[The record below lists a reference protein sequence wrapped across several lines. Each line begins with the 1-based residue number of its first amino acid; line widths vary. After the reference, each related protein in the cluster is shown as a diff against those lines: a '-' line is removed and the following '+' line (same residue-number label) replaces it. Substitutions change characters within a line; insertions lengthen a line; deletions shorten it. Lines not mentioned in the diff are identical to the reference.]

1 MQTHRTNS
9 HTLTAQAYIFGCVA
23 YLCKWTQ
30 RQLASDLPRAL
41 ELTAPLRGSTSPH
54 VREFAADAVA
64 YLFRV
69 SPPDALRA
77 GVAALVSEH
86 ARCPEGEQR
95 KACEHAAG
103 ALLAGALR
111 GTGTGL
117 HSKAPALLQ
126 LLVPPAW
133 PPAVGEEAA
142 AAASR
147 RAVGGAA
154 FEALWQHLR
163 RGGTAA
169 LWDALLASTRGV
181 MAHMLSRGG
190 GGGMLRHG
198 DLGDSPEELVYC
210 MDCLSCG
217 VEHRRGSR
225 VESYE
230 PLVAVVNHMLQS
242 LLPVLPRQA
251 SSTGRAP
258 AAATI
263 SASLASLMAA
273 ILSGHAIVMGA
284 SPGPAAGTG
293 VAAGWATL
301 LPHARLPHP
310 QAVLLSR
317 LLLGRSIPPG
327 ARAVLVPPLGAALA
341 PAAVRSR
348 LENEGGALHMCAL
361 CELVDPSGGAGALAA
376 TPLWS
381 TTADLALHAWLDTAR
396 AGSTGFGCCREGA
409 AAAAAAAPSAWTQ
422 LQVLPHCV
430 APQHA
435 SRTAGA
441 VVSDTMKLAQLA
453 ADVADTAASAAARLS
468 RPGPDERLEGPL
480 HGGDAGAAHRLV
492 ALQGAA
498 LETCVLILKSHA
510 PQALGGC
517 ATAAL
522 RACSERPVA
531 ASLLTVAADTL
542 DAWKEAHHAND
553 TAGSPAPPPGWEHPP
568 DVSPAALITTWLPA
582 LAPALDA
589 PCRAVRHGALRVLA
603 HFRQPSL
610 LALPGASSAAP
621 QQDAASS
628 FFDEWC
634 AVAAPLGEGAALA
647 VSRAA
652 AVTLG
657 GQARLLR
664 AGRVAAPVIS
674 SLARCALG
682 GLRTRFAPLWP
693 HCQDVLAACME
704 AGDAP
709 AVFALLLRVMET
721 AQEEALQGAARGVEQ
736 LHHQNGITADEPGSS
751 PGGTAHH
758 ADEAETAFVSALLGD
773 GAGLDVPDS
782 TGGYTLL
789 HNLLAALSRASA
801 VLVNRAMGARLAP
814 LFMTFTQAATLVG
827 GKRHAAGLRDWLALV
842 TALGG
847 ARGLGPHAAAPARQL
862 VQETL
867 LAHSDPG
874 VQLAALA
881 CLRAQG
887 KEAQGAGHLR
897 AHGDHLA
904 RLIAPKTARSEM
916 AGWPMQRGAPDGV
929 SPEHRDA
936 TLPLVLAILFPKL
949 RTRRGRDNRGS
960 PGAVRAAVFAYLAGM
975 SSTELAP
982 LIRRFLL
989 PLGLAF
995 GSQASHDWEARLGG
1009 PDPELLQHVD
1019 LDGLRSVPL
1028 RRRLG
1033 FLHTVG
1039 DVLTHLGEHATA
1051 FWDPLV
1057 GITAALVDSTLP
1069 FLEQEAVPVP
1079 VVAPA
1084 LQEEE
1089 RMRDAG
1095 EDSEGDLAVE
1105 DAPDQPPTAAPVA
1118 APAPDVADAAG
1129 AEAASDEEDEDDEE
1143 GAAAAKPAS
1152 STRTQAHDARQLRG
1166 QAIRV
1171 LASAMRRHP
1180 VPSLWQPYW
1189 AVVEATAKALAPR
1202 LVLDAASSAAGPPPP
1217 LLELAAAIAS
1227 APELAQHVADDA
1239 ALVPAVV
1246 AILGAPKASPSSR
1259 AAATSILNG
1268 LLDAG
1273 AAGAAVLRPHALA
1286 LLAALR
1292 DVMALAGSTSGHGAS
1307 PLTLLVR
1314 LAPMLMSASDG
1325 ASAAQVD
1332 AASSALVDALLPAL
1346 GARKGKSV
1354 KSAGAKG
1361 PSDHTALRVLP
1372 AVQAL
1377 FEKHAAEGGSGQSAE
1392 HTLRRR
1398 APEVAAVLAP
1408 LFGTLRQSDAR
1419 AALVDAF
1426 AAVAEHYAPAQ
1437 GVVPTLRELNA
1448 PGVERLEGLDI
1459 GRQLGAYN
1467 GLDQPAFVALLSA
1480 AADGVTAAQAAWLG
1494 DAHSCGLAPLLHQCL
1509 CDLRSPDMALR
1520 HAAAGTLDVFLRAAS
1535 SFDPSLA
1542 TPAAAPDGAVPTRA
1556 RALLTALVLPS
1567 VRAGVRGGTPQGRA
1581 QHVALLCS
1589 VVRLCPGAVPSLA
1602 LLHTTGGGPVDPEA
1616 NVWFNLTH
1624 VQMHRRVRA
1633 LRRLGAACGSAV
1645 PSADGANAAAVAA
1658 YVAPLCEAALADA
1671 IPENGAAPVPELGD
1685 AAVEALAGCAA
1696 GLTWQDAAA
1705 LLRRRL
1711 LAAAARPPRAK
1722 LETRAAAAII
1732 GALRFGDS
1740 AANAAPAALPPTV
1753 VTHLQRVVLPAL
1765 ADLVVVPDGEQ
1776 DAGTVRPAAV
1786 LAAVKALKLLPPAA
1800 AAASAPAV
1808 LGATAAGLR
1817 SRALGVRT
1825 GARQALCAAAV
1836 ELGPG
1841 ALPYLV
1847 DTTATALRQ
1856 GFQKHV
1862 LGFTLHA
1869 ILVAC
1874 CDAHKASCPE
1884 EFGPA
1889 AEALAP
1895 LLDDDIFG
1903 EAADEKDAAPGVV
1916 AQWKEAKSGCR
1927 SFEAL
1932 ELLAQRAPFPGKAEL
1947 LLGVVTRHL
1956 GDASPTVGSH
1966 AKTRSRCERALHSL
1980 ARGWAKHGQAQ
1991 QAALLAFVHATLDD
2005 GVKAEVAAA
2014 AWKHHG
2020 AAAGGASALAP
2031 PSGVAL
2037 GEKVPATGA
2046 RAERADDDD
2055 GDDDAGD
2062 ADVDD
2067 DDDVDEEDGGEEE
2080 QEEGDAPRQWPPH
2093 YELLTACAV
2102 SLLQMHLKSGGG
2114 VSNTAATAAAAQQEA
2129 AGAGDG
2135 PEDEEA
2141 PPPEVALPGRRA
2153 LLDGMV
2159 PVLVKTVR
2167 SRHGPT
2173 CQGALRCLSTCM
2185 SLQLPQLRAAAP
2197 ALAKRLHALLRRTGG
2212 TAQEATSGAALRL
2225 WGAMLRFIP
2234 SLQPTHAQSTLL
2246 LRAAAADLETLDSS
2260 GASFNLLRALLA
2272 RQPLPEEAHALMVSV
2287 RELMVR
2293 AHDGAVRASAQRAL
2307 VQYLLAAPLGPR
2319 RFGQHLEFVVANLGY
2334 AHPDGRASA
2343 IACLCSLVPRL
2354 PQDVL
2359 DAQAQYLL
2367 LPLVARLVGDPSK
2380 QVRAAAGG
2388 GLTDLLRRVSPP
2400 VADAC
2405 IDIAHVWMTGSDSRL
2420 RRAAAQLLGL
2430 CVEVQPQAVARAW
2443 RGRLAPAL
2451 SQLLGAALA
2460 ADADA
2465 TAAAIAGGAGD
2476 GDDDEVGNA
2485 TAPQW
2490 QEAYYACTLLEKCWR
2505 CDALKA
2511 HLSADAAD
2519 AQVWQQAAVEMLGHR
2534 HGWVRS
2540 ASSRLLG
2547 AYCARC
2553 QPDGVRAGAAG
2564 GGILGGR
2571 GLAAACRASAGAL
2584 AAHGLDEE
2592 QQSQVVRNLVFLASA
2607 AVTRALSAPPGGPE
2621 DGEDDEDEGVDEEDG
2636 GEPSRW
2642 DGRFAHWLLRRVATL
2657 GAPGASEQDRCAVLR
2672 WSAGVV
2678 TKMAPLLAAAP
2689 PAADA
2694 PASSAL
2700 MLLTGPAYRATEG
2713 AGEGTHV
2720 PPSVRSLADEVLAHI
2735 GHVVP
2740 HGLLSTAITTL
2751 RSGAQ
2756 AKRTKRRVERALEAV
2771 MDAGAAQRRRVTRAA
2786 KQKSAKQS
2794 AKAVY
2799 AAHKAKGTLPPEVL
2813 ARREAKQARMAAGPR
2828 VQSKDGDW

>member
-1 MQTHRTNS
+1 M
-9 HTLTAQAYIFGCVA
+9 
-23 YLCKWTQ
+23 
-30 RQLASDLPRAL
+30 
-41 ELTAPLRGSTSPH
+41 
-54 VREFAADAVA
+54 A

-69 SPPDALRA
+69 STPDALRA

-86 ARCPEGEQR
+86 THCPEGEQR
-95 KACEHAAG
+95 TAFEHAAG

-117 HSKAPALLQ
+117 HSKAPALLH
-126 LLVPPAW
+126 LLVPPVW
-133 PPAVGEEAA
+133 PMASGETAET
-142 AAASR
+142 AASR
-147 RAVGGAA
+147 RAVGRAA
-154 FEALWQHLR
+154 FEALWHHLR
-163 RGGTAA
+163 RERGGTSA
-169 LWDALLASTRGV
+169 LWDALLACTRGV
-181 MAHMLSRGG
+181 MSHMLSHAG
-190 GGGMLRHG
+190 GGGMLRNA
-198 DLGDSPEELVYC
+198 DLGDAPEELVYGLL
-210 MDCLSCG
+210 CLSCG

-225 VESYE
+225 VESYD
-230 PLVAVVNHMLQS
+230 PLVAVVNDALRS
-242 LLPVLPRQA
+242 LLPALPRQPPSPGA
-251 SSTGRAP
+251 AAP
-258 AAATI
+258 AAAV
-263 SASLASLMAA
+263 SAALARLMAA
-273 ILSGHAIVMGA
+273 ILAGHAVVIGA

-301 LPHARLPHP
+301 MPHARFPHP
-310 QAVLLSR
+310 QAVLLAR
-317 LLLGRSIPPG
+317 LLLGRSIPGG
-327 ARAVLVPPLGAALA
+327 ARAVLVPTLGAALA

-361 CELVDPSGGAGALAA
+361 CELVDPSGGAGALAG

-396 AGSTGFGCCREGA
+396 EGSTGFGCCREGA

-422 LQVLPHCV
+422 LRVLPHCV

-435 SRTAGA
+435 SRAAGA
-441 VVSDTMKLAQLA
+441 VVTDAMAHAQLA
-453 ADVADTAASAAARLS
+453 ADVSDTAASAAARLS
-468 RPGPDERLEGPL
+468 RPGPDDRQEGPL
-480 HGGDAGAAHRLV
+480 HGGDEGAAQRLV

-498 LETCVLILKSHA
+498 LETCLLILKSHV

-517 ATAAL
+517 ASAAL
-522 RACSERPVA
+522 RHCSERPVA
-531 ASLLTVAADTL
+531 ACLLTVAADTL
-542 DAWKEAHHAND
+542 DAWAEAHQSAV
-553 TAGSPAPPPGWEHPP
+553 TASSPAPPPGWEHPP
-568 DVSPAALITTWLPA
+568 DLSAAALVATWLPA

-589 PCRAVRHGALRVLA
+589 PCQAVRHSALRVLA
-603 HFRQPSL
+603 HFHQPSL
-610 LALPGASSAAP
+610 LTLPGASNAGP
-621 QQDAASS
+621 QEASS

-634 AVAAPLGEGAALA
+634 AVAAPIGEGAALA

-664 AGRVAAPVIS
+664 SGRVPAPLIS

-709 AVFALLLRVMET
+709 SVFGLLLRVAQT
-721 AQEEALQGAARGVEQ
+721 AQEEALEGATRGHEHQ
-736 LHHQNGITADEPGSS
+736 QQHHQNSAAATELGTS
-751 PGGTAHH
+751 PGGTVPHP
-758 ADEAETAFVSALLGD
+758 DEAESVFVASLLGG
-773 GAGLDVPDS
+773 GAGQDVADS

-789 HNLLAALSRASA
+789 HNLLATLSKASA
-801 VLVNRAMGARLAP
+801 VVVNRSMGARLAP
-814 LFMTFTQAATLVG
+814 LFMAFTGAAAVVG
-827 GKRHAAGLRDWLALV
+827 GKRHAAGLRDWLGLV

-881 CLRAQG
+881 CLRAPG
-887 KEAQGAGHLR
+887 KEVQGAGHLR
-897 AHGDHLA
+897 VHGDQLA
-904 RLIAPKTARSEM
+904 RLIAPKTMRSQM

-929 SPEHRDA
+929 SPDHRDA
-936 TLPLVLAILFPKL
+936 TLPLVLAILYPKL

-960 PGAVRAAVFAYLAGM
+960 PGAIRAAVLAYLAGM
-975 SSTELAP
+975 SSSELAP
-982 LIRRFLL
+982 LIRRFLV
-989 PLGLAF
+989 PLRLAF
-995 GSQASHDWEARLGG
+995 GNLATHDWEARLGS
-1009 PDPELLQHVD
+1009 PDPQLLQQID
-1019 LDGLRSVPL
+1019 PDGLRSVPL

-1069 FLEQEAVPVP
+1069 FVEQEPQPVV
-1079 VVAPA
+1079 VVAP
-1084 LQEEE
+1084 QEDEP
-1089 RMRDAG
+1089 MRDG
-1095 EDSEGDLAVE
+1095 EVAESDDDEAVADE
-1105 DAPDQPPTAAPVA
+1105 PDQLPTATAAPVA
-1118 APAPDVADAAG
+1118 AATAVEPDAADVG
-1129 AEAASDEEDEDDEE
+1129 SDEDDEE
-1143 GAAAAKPAS
+1143 VEGAVVAKPDS
-1152 STRTQAHDARQLRG
+1152 SAHSLAQDARQLRG

-1189 AVVEATAKALAPR
+1189 AVIGATAKALAPR
-1202 LVLDAASSAAGPPPP
+1202 LLLDAASSLTGPPPP
-1217 LLELAAAIAS
+1217 LLDLAAAIAS
-1227 APELAQHVADDA
+1227 SPELAQHVADDG
-1239 ALVPAVV
+1239 ALVPSVI
-1246 AILGAPKASPSSR
+1246 AILGAPKASPASR

-1273 AAGAAVLRPHALA
+1273 AVGTAVLRPHALA

-1292 DVMALAGSTSGHGAS
+1292 DVMALAGSTSGFGAS
-1307 PLTLLVR
+1307 PLSLLVR

-1346 GARKGKSV
+1346 GARKGKAV

-1377 FEKHAAEGGSGQSAE
+1377 FEPHAGEVSAE

-1426 AAVAEHYAPAQ
+1426 AAVAGHYAPAQ
-1437 GVVPTLRELNA
+1437 GVVPLLRELNA

-1467 GLDQPAFVALLSA
+1467 GLDMPAFAALLTA
-1480 AADGVTAAQAAWLG
+1480 AADGVAAGQTAWLA

-1509 CDLRSPDMALR
+1509 CDLRSADMALR
-1520 HAAAGTLDVFLRAAS
+1520 HAAGGTLDVFLRAAAS
-1535 SFDPSLA
+1535 VDTSLA
-1542 TPAAAPDGAVPTRA
+1542 TAAAPDGTAVPSRA

-1602 LLHTTGGGPVDPEA
+1602 LLHSSGGEPVDPEA
-1616 NVWFNLTH
+1616 NVWLNLTH

-1633 LRRLGAACGSAV
+1633 LRRLGSACGSAV
-1645 PSADGANAAAVAA
+1645 PSADGADAAAVAA

-1685 AAVEALAGCAA
+1685 AAVEALAGCTAA
-1696 GLTWQDAAA
+1696 LTWQDAAA

-1740 AANAAPAALPPTV
+1740 APGGTAALPPAV
-1753 VTHLQRVVLPAL
+1753 ITHLQRVVLPAL

-1808 LGATAAGLR
+1808 LGAAAAGLR

-1841 ALPYLV
+1841 ELPYLV

-1874 CDAHKASCPE
+1874 CDAHKAAGPE

-1895 LLDDDIFG
+1895 LLGDDIFG

-1932 ELLAQRAPFPGKAEL
+1932 ELLAQRAPFPAKAEL
-1947 LLGVVTRHL
+1947 LMGIVTQHL
-1956 GDASPTVGSH
+1956 GEASPTVGTH
-1966 AKTRSRCERALHSL
+1966 VKTRSRCERALHAL
-1980 ARGWAKHGQAQ
+1980 ARGWAKHGHAQ

-2005 GVKAEVAAA
+2005 GVKAEAAAA

-2020 AAAGGASALAP
+2020 AAGGGGGGATTALAP

-2037 GEKVPATGA
+2037 GERVPATGA
-2046 RAERADDDD
+2046 RAERQDGDD
-2055 GDDDAGD
+2055 GDDDDASDGD
-2062 ADVDD
+2062 ADA
-2067 DDDVDEEDGGEEE
+2067 DVDEEDGGV
-2080 QEEGDAPRQWPPH
+2080 EEGEEDGTQGQWPPH
-2093 YELLTACAV
+2093 FELLTAFAV
-2102 SLLQMHLKSGGG
+2102 SLLHMHLKSGGG
-2114 VSNTAATAAAAQQEA
+2114 VSNTTAAAAVAAEQE
-2129 AGAGDG
+2129 G
-2135 PEDEEA
+2135 PEDEEGPAPEAA
-2141 PPPEVALPGRRA
+2141 PPARRA

-2173 CQGALRCLSTCM
+2173 CQGALRCLSTLM
-2185 SLQLPQLRAAAP
+2185 SLRLHQLTAAAP
-2197 ALAKRLHALLRRTGG
+2197 ALAKRLHALLRRTSGM
-2212 TAQEATSGAALRL
+2212 AHEPTSGAALRL

-2234 SLQPTHAQSTLL
+2234 TLQPTHAQSTLL

-2319 RFGQHLEFVVANLGY
+2319 RFGQHLEFIVANLGY
-2334 AHPDGRASA
+2334 AHPDGRAAS
-2343 IACLCSLVPRL
+2343 IACLCALVPRL

-2380 QVRAAAGG
+2380 HVRAAAGG
-2388 GLTDLLRRVSPP
+2388 ALHDLLRRVSPS

-2405 IDIAHVWMTGSDSRL
+2405 IDIAHVWVTGPDGRL

-2430 CVEVQPQAVARAW
+2430 CVEVQPQAVASAW
-2443 RGRLAPAL
+2443 RARLAPAL
-2451 SQLLGAALA
+2451 SQLLAATLA

-2465 TAAAIAGGAGD
+2465 TTAAITGSGAD
-2476 GDDDEVGNA
+2476 GEDDMSGV

-2505 CDALKA
+2505 CDELKA
-2511 HLSADAAD
+2511 YLSADAAD
-2519 AQVWQQAAVEMLGHR
+2519 AQIWQAAAVDLLGHR

-2553 QPDGVRAGAAG
+2553 QPDGMRGGAGG
-2564 GGILGGR
+2564 GGILAGR
-2571 GLAAACRASAGAL
+2571 GLAGACRASAAAL
-2584 AAHGLDEE
+2584 AGHGLDEE

-2607 AVTRALSAPPGGPE
+2607 AVTRALAAPPGGAE
-2621 DGEDDEDEGVDEEDG
+2621 EARAADGEVEADEEDG
-2636 GEPSRW
+2636 GDEPGGLTRW
-2642 DGRFAHWLLRRVATL
+2642 DIRFAHWLLRRVATL

-2678 TKMAPLLAAAP
+2678 TKVAPSLAAATP
-2689 PAADA
+2689 EPDGQAAA
-2694 PASSAL
+2694 AL
-2700 MLLTGPAYRATEG
+2700 MLLVGPAYRATEG

-2720 PPSVRSLADEVLAHI
+2720 PPSVRSLGDEVLAHI

-2740 HGLLSTAITTL
+2740 HSLLSAAITRL
-2751 RSGAQ
+2751 RTGAQ
-2756 AKRTKRRVERALEAV
+2756 AKRTKRRAERALEAV
-2771 MDAGAAQRRRVTRAA
+2771 MDAGAAQRRRVNRAA
-2786 KQKSAKQS
+2786 KQKAAKQS

-2828 VQSKDGDW
+2828 AQSKDGDW

>member
-1 MQTHRTNS
+1 
-9 HTLTAQAYIFGCVA
+9 
-23 YLCKWTQ
+23 
-30 RQLASDLPRAL
+30 
-41 ELTAPLRGSTSPH
+41 

-64 YLFRV
+64 YLLRV

-77 GVAALVSEH
+77 GAAALVSEH
-86 ARCPEGEQR
+86 SRQEGEQR
-95 KACEHAAG
+95 TACEHAAG

-117 HSKAPALLQ
+117 HSKAPALLR
-126 LLVPPAW
+126 LLLPPAW
-133 PPAVGEEAA
+133 PMDGGEAA
-142 AAASR
+142 AMAASR
-147 RAVGGAA
+147 RAVGRAA
-154 FEALWQHLR
+154 FEALWHHLR
-163 RGGTAA
+163 RERGGTSA
-169 LWDALLASTRGV
+169 LWDALLACTRGV
-181 MAHMLSRGG
+181 MSHILSHAAAGG
-190 GGGMLRHG
+190 GVLRHA
-198 DLGDSPEELVYC
+198 DLGDAPEELVYGLE
-210 MDCLSCG
+210 CLAGG

-225 VESYE
+225 VEDYD
-230 PLVAVVNHMLQS
+230 PLVAVVNDLLRS
-242 LLPVLPRQA
+242 LLPALPRQA
-251 SSTGRAP
+251 PSPGSAAP
-258 AAATI
+258 AAAV
-263 SASLASLMAA
+263 SAALARLMAA
-273 ILSGHAIVMGA
+273 ILAGHAVVMGA

-301 LPHARLPHP
+301 LPHARLPHA
-310 QAVLLSR
+310 QAVLLAS
-317 LLLGRSIPPG
+317 LLLGRSIPGG

-361 CELVDPSGGAGALAA
+361 CELVDPSGGAGALAG
-376 TPLWS
+376 TPLWG

-396 AGSTGFGCCREGA
+396 EGSTGFGCCREGA
-409 AAAAAAAPSAWTQ
+409 AAAAAASPSAWTQ
-422 LQVLPHCV
+422 LRVLPHCV

-435 SRTAGA
+435 SRAAGA
-441 VVSDTMKLAQLA
+441 VVTDAMALAQLA

-468 RPGPDERLEGPL
+468 RPGLDDRQEGSL
-480 HGGDAGAAHRLV
+480 HGGDEGAAQRLV

-498 LETCVLILKSHA
+498 LEICLLILKSHA

-517 ATAAL
+517 ASAAL
-522 RACSERPVA
+522 RYCSERPVA
-531 ASLLTVAADTL
+531 ACLLTVAADTL
-542 DAWKEAHHAND
+542 DAWAEVQNAGV
-553 TAGSPAPPPGWEHPP
+553 TASSPAPPPGWEHPP
-568 DVSPAALITTWLPA
+568 DLSTAALVTTWLPA

-589 PCRAVRHGALRVLA
+589 PCQAVRHSALRVLG
-603 HFRQPSL
+603 HFHQPGL
-610 LALPGASSAAP
+610 LPLPGASNAAS
-621 QQDAASS
+621 QDAASS

-634 AVAAPLGEGAALA
+634 AVAAPIGEGAALA

-664 AGRVAAPVIS
+664 SGRVAAPLIS

-709 AVFALLLRVMET
+709 SVFGLVLRVAQT
-721 AQEEALQGAARGVEQ
+721 AQEEALQGASRGHEQ
-736 LHHQNGITADEPGSS
+736 HHHQSGATAAEVGTS
-751 PGGTAHH
+751 PGGTAPLP
-758 ADEAETAFVSALLGD
+758 DEAESAFVASLLGG

-789 HNLLAALSRASA
+789 HNLLATLSRASA
-801 VLVNRAMGARLAP
+801 VVVNRAMGARLAP
-814 LFMTFTQAATLVG
+814 LFMAFTEAAALVG

-881 CLRAQG
+881 CLRAPG
-887 KEAQGAGHLR
+887 KEVQGAGHLR
-897 AHGDHLA
+897 VHGDQLA
-904 RLIAPKTARSEM
+904 RLIAPKTMRSQM

-929 SPEHRDA
+929 SPDHRDA
-936 TLPLVLAILFPKL
+936 TLPLVLAILYPKL

-960 PGAVRAAVFAYLAGM
+960 PGAIRAAVFAYLAGM
-975 SSTELAP
+975 SSGELAP
-982 LIRRFLL
+982 LIRRFLV
-989 PLGLAF
+989 PLSLAF
-995 GSQASHDWEARLGG
+995 GSMATDDWEGRLGS
-1009 PDPELLQHVD
+1009 PDPGLLQHID
-1019 LDGLRSVPL
+1019 PDGLRSVPL

-1069 FLEQEAVPVP
+1069 FLEQEPQLAV
-1079 VVAPA
+1079 VVA
-1084 LQEEE
+1084 LQEDE
-1089 RMRDAG
+1089 RMRDGEEEAG
-1095 EDSEGDLAVE
+1095 SDDDDAVA
-1105 DAPDQPPTAAPVA
+1105 DDPDQAPTATVAPVA
-1118 APAPDVADAAG
+1118 AATAVEPDTADVA
-1129 AEAASDEEDEDDEE
+1129 SDEDDEE
-1143 GAAAAKPAS
+1143 EEGAAVAKPAS
-1152 STRTQAHDARQLRG
+1152 STHTLAHDARQLRG

-1189 AVVEATAKALAPR
+1189 AVIGATAKAFAPR
-1202 LVLDAASSAAGPPPP
+1202 LLLDAASSVTGPPPP
-1217 LLELAAAIAS
+1217 MLDLAAAIAS
-1227 APELAQHVADDA
+1227 SPELAQHVADDV
-1239 ALVPAVV
+1239 ALVPAVI
-1246 AILGAPKASPSSR
+1246 AILGAPKASPASR

-1273 AAGAAVLRPHALA
+1273 AVGTAVLRPHALA

-1307 PLTLLVR
+1307 PLSLLVR

-1346 GARKGKSV
+1346 GARKGKAV

-1377 FEKHAAEGGSGQSAE
+1377 FEPHAAKVSAE

-1426 AAVAEHYAPAQ
+1426 EAVAGHFAPAQ
-1437 GVVPTLRELNA
+1437 GVVPLLRELNA

-1467 GLDQPAFVALLSA
+1467 GLDLPAFAALLTA
-1480 AADGVTAAQAAWLG
+1480 AADGVDASQAAWLA
-1494 DAHSCGLAPLLHQCL
+1494 DAHACGLAPLLHQCL

-1520 HAAAGTLDVFLRAAS
+1520 HAAGGTLDVFLRAAAS
-1535 SFDPSLA
+1535 VDTSLA
-1542 TPAAAPDGAVPTRA
+1542 AAAAPDGAEVSTRA

-1602 LLHTTGGGPVDPEA
+1602 LLHTSGGGPVDPEA

-1633 LRRLGAACGSAV
+1633 LRRLGSACGSAV
-1645 PSADGANAAAVAA
+1645 PSADGADAAAVAA

-1671 IPENGAAPVPELGD
+1671 IPESGAAPVPELGD
-1685 AAVEALAGCAA
+1685 AAVEALAGCASA
-1696 GLTWQDAAA
+1696 LTWQDAAA

-1740 AANAAPAALPPTV
+1740 APGGTAPPALSPTII
-1753 VTHLQRVVLPAL
+1753 THLQRVVLPAL
-1765 ADLVVVPDGEQ
+1765 ADLVIVPDGEQ

-1808 LGATAAGLR
+1808 LGAAAAGLR

-1874 CDAHKASCPE
+1874 CDAHKGATPE

-1895 LLDDDIFG
+1895 LLGDDIFG

-1932 ELLAQRAPFPGKAEL
+1932 ELLAQRAPFPAKAEL
-1947 LLGVVTRHL
+1947 LMGIVTQHL
-1956 GDASPTVGSH
+1956 GEASPTVGTH
-1966 AKTRSRCERALHSL
+1966 VKTRSRCERALHAL
-1980 ARGWAKHGQAQ
+1980 ARGWAKHGHVQ

-2005 GVKAEVAAA
+2005 GVKAEKAAA

-2020 AAAGGASALAP
+2020 AAGAGGGAPTALAP

-2046 RAERADDDD
+2046 RAERQDGDDNDD
-2055 GDDDAGD
+2055 GDAGD
-2062 ADVDD
+2062 GDADD
-2067 DDDVDEEDGGEEE
+2067 DDDVDEEDGGVDEDGEEE
-2080 QEEGDAPRQWPPH
+2080 AQGQWPPH
-2093 YELLTACAV
+2093 FELLTACAV
-2102 SLLQMHLKSGGG
+2102 SLLHMHLKSGGG
-2114 VSNTAATAAAAQQEA
+2114 VSNAAAAATAEQ
-2129 AGAGDG
+2129 G

-2141 PPPEVALPGRRA
+2141 PALEAAPPGRRA

-2173 CQGALRCLSTCM
+2173 CQGALRCLSTIM
-2185 SLQLPQLRAAAP
+2185 SLHLPQLNAAAP

-2212 TAQEATSGAALRL
+2212 TAHEPTSGAALRL

-2234 SLQPTHAQSTLL
+2234 TLQPTHAQSTLL

-2319 RFGQHLEFVVANLGY
+2319 RFGQHLEFIVANLGY
-2334 AHPDGRASA
+2334 AHPDGRAAS
-2343 IACLCSLVPRL
+2343 IACLCALVPRL

-2367 LPLVARLVGDPSK
+2367 LPLVARLFGDPSK

-2388 GLTDLLRRVSPP
+2388 ALHHLLRRVSPP

-2405 IDIAHVWMTGSDSRL
+2405 IDIAHVWLTGPDGRL

-2443 RGRLAPAL
+2443 RARLAPAL
-2451 SQLLGAALA
+2451 SQLLAAALA
-2460 ADADA
+2460 ADAGA
-2465 TAAAIAGGAGD
+2465 TAAAITGGGED
-2476 GDDDEVGNA
+2476 GEDDMSGV

-2505 CDALKA
+2505 CDDLKA

-2519 AQVWQQAAVEMLGHR
+2519 AQIWQAAAVELLGHR

-2553 QPDGVRAGAAG
+2553 QPDGVRGGAAG
-2564 GGILGGR
+2564 GGILAGR
-2571 GLAAACRASAGAL
+2571 GLAGACRASAAAL
-2584 AAHGLDEE
+2584 AGHGLDEE

-2607 AVTRALSAPPGGPE
+2607 AVTRALAAPLGGTE
-2621 DGEDDEDEGVDEEDG
+2621 EARAADGEEEDAEDEDG
-2636 GEPSRW
+2636 GDEPGGSTRW
-2642 DGRFAHWLLRRVATL
+2642 DTRFAHWLLRRVATL

-2678 TKMAPLLAAAP
+2678 TKVASQFAGATPEPDGQAAA
-2689 PAADA
+2689 AV
-2694 PASSAL
+2694 
-2700 MLLTGPAYRATEG
+2700 MLLVGPAYRATEG

-2720 PPSVRSLADEVLAHI
+2720 PPSVRSLGDEVLAHI

-2740 HGLLSTAITTL
+2740 HSLLSAAITRL
-2751 RSGAQ
+2751 RTGAQ
-2756 AKRTKRRVERALEAV
+2756 AKRTKRRAERALEAV

-2786 KQKSAKQS
+2786 KQKAAKQS

-2813 ARREAKQARMAAGPR
+2813 ARREAKQARMEAGPR
-2828 VQSKDGDW
+2828 AKRR